1 MKSKIITS
9 IRSVGS
15 VQKHQKNNI
24 KIMGK
29 KLFFITVL
37 SVSCSFGF
45 SQGCSDAGICSI
57 GKGFDSDEKEVKNNI
72 EVAAIFGT
80 GDANITYIS
89 PYIAYT
95 KRFNDKFSLSTKVTF
110 SSANGDFGTR
120 AAFGDAYLIG
130 NYTFKE
136 VKEKQW
142 SALAGWKFPFTSS
155 NLKINGFALP
165 LDYQSSL
172 GTFDLFL
179 GTNLKYKKWDFNAA
193 IQIPVFNNNQ
203 NSYFD
208 EFSASDDFPTTN
220 LFERKSDAL
229 FRTMYTIK
237 LENSKFTFKPNV
249 LFIYHLGEDTFEN
262 QFGERQTIAGSDGLT
277 INGNLISV
285 YQLNNR
291 NSIELSLAAPFLIRE
306 IRPDGLTRGFVA
318 GINYRISF

>member
-1 MKSKIITS
+1 MKRLTFIIV
-9 IRSVGS
+9 I
-15 VQKHQKNNI
+15 
-24 KIMGK
+24 
-29 KLFFITVL
+29 VL
-37 SVSCSFGF
+37 NYSFSF
-45 SQGCSDAGICSI
+45 AQGCSDAGICSI
-57 GKGFDSDEKEVKNNI
+57 GNGFISEEKEVKNNI
-72 EVAAIFGT
+72 EIAAIFGT
-80 GDANITYIS
+80 GDADIIYIS

-95 KRFNDKFSLSTKVTF
+95 RKFNDKFSLSTKVTF
-110 SSANGDFGTR
+110 SSATGDFGTR
-120 AAFGDAYLIG
+120 AAFGDTYLIG

-136 VKEKQW
+136 VKNKQW
-142 SALAGWKFPFTSS
+142 SALAGWKIPFTSS
-155 NLKINGFALP
+155 NLKINNFSLP

-179 GTNLKYKKWDFNAA
+179 GTNLKYEKWDFNAA
-193 IQIPVFNNNQ
+193 IQIPVFNNNK

-229 FRTMYTIK
+229 FRTTYTVK
-237 LENSKFTFKPNV
+237 PTNSKFTFKPNV

-262 QFGERQTIAGSDGLT
+262 QFSQREKIEGSDGLT
-277 INGNLISV
+277 INGNLLTT

-318 GINYRISF
+318 GVNYRISF